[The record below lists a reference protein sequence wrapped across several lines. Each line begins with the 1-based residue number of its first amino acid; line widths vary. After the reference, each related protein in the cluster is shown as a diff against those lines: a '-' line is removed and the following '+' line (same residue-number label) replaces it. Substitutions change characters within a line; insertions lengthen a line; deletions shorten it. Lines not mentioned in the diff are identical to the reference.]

1 MKSITRLLLVV
12 ITAALLVAC
21 QSKEADATLE
31 PSPFEW
37 IPSSQ
42 DGVELTMS
50 TDTIDSDV
58 DTLTFT
64 IRNGGDEAIQFD
76 SYYTVEKEIDGA
88 WFVVPFREGVAFQ
101 DDAPSLAPSEQL
113 DYVIPIDSF
122 ESDLTEGTYRIVK
135 TAKLVDSEED
145 FVVAVPFS
153 V

>member
-12 ITAALLVAC
+12 MTAALLVAC

-64 IRNGGDEAIQFD
+64 IRNGGDEAIELLINLMGEK
-76 SYYTVEKEIDGA
+76 VEARKNFIFKNIDYREI
-88 WFVVPFREGVAFQ
+88 RE
-101 DDAPSLAPSEQL
+101 
-113 DYVIPIDSF
+113 
-122 ESDLTEGTYRIVK
+122 
-135 TAKLVDSEED
+135 
-145 FVVAVPFS
+145 
-153 V
+153 